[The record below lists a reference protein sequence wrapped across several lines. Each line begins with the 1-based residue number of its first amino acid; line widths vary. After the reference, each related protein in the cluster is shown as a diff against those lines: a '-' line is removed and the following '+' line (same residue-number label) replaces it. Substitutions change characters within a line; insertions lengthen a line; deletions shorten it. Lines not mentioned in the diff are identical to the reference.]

1 MGEGERRRL
10 CRRRGR
16 IRVVEEDEQ
25 EGGKRCQREAAVK
38 EWEGG
43 MCGVVDKEWRR
54 EGGWGGERDEE

>member
-1 MGEGERRRL
+1 
-10 CRRRGR
+10 
-16 IRVVEEDEQ
+16 VEEDEQ